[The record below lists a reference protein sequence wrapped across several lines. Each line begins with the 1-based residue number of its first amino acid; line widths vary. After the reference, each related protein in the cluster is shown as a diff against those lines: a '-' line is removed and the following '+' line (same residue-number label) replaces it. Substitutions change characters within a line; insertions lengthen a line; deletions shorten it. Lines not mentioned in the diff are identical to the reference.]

1 MKFLNMNLMKKTRES
16 KLEIDKEKFTEQA
29 YDAIM
34 KNKMTKEMMPDVIK
48 YSLKYEDLEI
58 DKDDLER

>member
-1 MKFLNMNLMKKTRES
+1 MKKTRES